1 MVICWGMVNMA
12 ASFTMFYTQK
22 KVVLPDLNAKI
33 IGISRKIHSGGG
45 FIWENQLGTGRG
57 CS

>member
-1 MVICWGMVNMA
+1 MA